1 MKKLQALSRIP
12 IVNIKI
18 MERKKESGIGTTK
31 NLGFT
36 TRSSNT
42 ITLILQIA
50 KVS

>member
-12 IVNIKI
+12 IMNIQI
-18 MERKKESGIGTTK
+18 METERESIGKMK
-31 NLGFT
+31 NLAFT

-50 KVS
+50 KVF